1 MRVGRRRTPAARIYA
16 QAGRP
21 AMRTPWQEAEWC
33 AVDLELTGLDPAGD
47 HVIAVGLTP
56 ISNGRVQLGDARYC
70 LVASDRSSS
79 PAALLTH
86 RLRREELRSAPS
98 LAVVMELIL
107 HTLAGRVPVFH
118 HAVVEQRFLTPHL
131 RRRGLGMPPAADTEQ
146 LGRIWLRRRGEAAP
160 ETLSLAAL
168 SAALGQ
174 RPEPAHHAL
183 GDAIS
188 TAQTFIALAT
198 LLGGDGQAQSV
209 GSLLSASVRKA
220 AGSGRAPTG

>member
-21 AMRTPWQEAEWC
+21 AVRTPWQEAEWC
-33 AVDLELTGLDPAGD
+33 AVDLELTGLDPRRD
-47 HVIAVGLTP
+47 HVIAVGLAP
-56 ISNGRVQLGDARYC
+56 ISGGRVQLGGAGYS

-86 RLRREELRSAPS
+86 RLRREELRGGAPLSA
-98 LAVVMELIL
+98 AVELIL
-107 HTLAGRVPVFH
+107 HTLAGRVPIFH
-118 HAVVEQRFLTPHL
+118 HAVVEQRFLSPHL
-131 RRRGLGMPPAADTEQ
+131 ARRGLAMPAAADTEQ
-146 LGRIWLRRRGEAAP
+146 LGRIWMGRRFGQTP
-160 ETLSLAAL
+160 ESLSLTAL

-183 GDAIS
+183 ADAIS

-198 LLGGDGQAQSV
+198 LLGSDGRSQTV
-209 GSLLSASVRKA
+209 GSLLGASVRRA
-220 AGSGRAPTG
+220 AGSGRAPIG